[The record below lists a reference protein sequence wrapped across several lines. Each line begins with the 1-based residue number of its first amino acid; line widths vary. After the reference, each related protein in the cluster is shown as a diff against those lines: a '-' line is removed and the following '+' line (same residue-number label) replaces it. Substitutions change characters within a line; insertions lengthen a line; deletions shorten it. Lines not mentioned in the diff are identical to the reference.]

1 MTSKIHPVHVKN
13 THCYKTFLVK
23 HFLFGALAWQT
34 VDVRHKPFLFSH
46 LACSLLQWGAPL
58 RPGPKHWS
66 GRHEVPTLPAPVSLL
81 LLFLQNSCAWMVL
94 FWQRIFFFSFWGGFG
109 RNEEGVADEGFQ
121 DLTCPLFSLSK
132 TRGLQRLRIVQQIW
146 SIVISCLSWVN
157 TFWFNESFVWTR
169 TEKLGSEQGNN
180 LYKS

>member
-94 FWQRIFFFSFWGGFG
+94 FWQRIFFFFFLRWLWEKWRGSCRWRVSGFDLSLVLS
-109 RNEEGVADEGFQ
+109 EQ
-121 DLTCPLFSLSK
+121 D
-132 TRGLQRLRIVQQIW
+132 QRLTKTKDSTTDLKHSHI
-146 SIVISCLSWVN
+146 LS
-157 TFWFNESFVWTR
+157 
-169 TEKLGSEQGNN
+169 
-180 LYKS
+180 